1 MKKTILLTCIC
12 AALAACSLPVDAPP
26 PPTVLPLSSPVG
38 TVTTQPATLLPATF
52 TPIAAPTQTSAPT
65 SAPAFCNDPRTRELI
80 TSFGNAVAASNGE
93 LLASLVSPAQGTDVL
108 FYRDGRVI
116 NYDVEHAKFV
126 FETTFQA
133 DWGLSFGSGEA
144 TIGAFKDIVL
154 PSLKLVFTPNA
165 EVICNQL
172 KTGGA
177 TYQAEWPYPYMDFY
191 SVHFPGT
198 DEYGGLDWQTWVVGM
213 DNVGGKPYIAA
224 LMHFVWEP

>member
-1 MKKTILLTCIC
+1 MKKTILLTWIC

-26 PPTVLPLSSPVG
+26 PPTALSS
-38 TVTTQPATLLPATF
+38 TTF
-52 TPIAAPTQTSAPT
+52 TPMAALTQTSVPIQTSAPT
-65 SAPAFCNDPRTRELI
+65 SPPAFCNDPRTRELI
-80 TSFGNAVAASNGE
+80 ISFGNAVVASNGE

-108 FYRDGRVI
+108 FHRDGKII

-154 PSLKLVFTPNA
+154 PSLKLVFIPNA

-198 DEYGGLDWQTWVVGM
+198 GEYGGLDWQTWVVGM